1 MNKESID
8 SELNTPDQF
17 EKDIKG
23 DSKDLKDSIEGI
35 NSTDTEIKNGIKD
48 STKDLDIDSNS
59 ISDKESTKVP
69 DKDSDNGIN
78 KDTDKDGK
86 ESKDNIHPG
95 SENLIPLSE
104 RTKEEQREIAKLGG
118 IRSGEVRK
126 ARKTARE
133 ILQEMLQRQLSNDQI
148 DDILGT
154 SKNLL
159 GEEKTAYAVINAK
172 MIQIA
177 AAGDTKAYNAV
188 RDTVGDAPV
197 QEQRIETINTP
208 GDMALY
214 EKVARR
220 LEKSNKKTEEAEDL

>member
-1 MNKESID
+1 MKKEESTE
-8 SELNTPDQF
+8 SKLNTPDSVDHSSN
-17 EKDIKG
+17 EIENTLEN
-23 DSKDLKDSIEGI
+23 DS
-35 NSTDTEIKNGIKD
+35 
-48 STKDLDIDSNS
+48 SN
-59 ISDKESTKVP
+59 KVP

-78 KDTDKDGK
+78 KDTDKDSK
-86 ESKDNIHPG
+86 EDNKDSKDKDLDAIKEQFPG
-95 SENLIPLSE
+95 TNNLIPFTE
-104 RTKEEQREIAKLGG
+104 RTEEEQKEIARKGG
-118 IRSGEVRK
+118 IKSGEVRR

-159 GEEKTAYAVINAK
+159 GEDKTAYAVINAK
-172 MIQIA
+172 MIQVA

-197 QEQRIETINTP
+197 QEQRIENINTP

-214 EKVARR
+214 EKVAAR
-220 LEKSNKKTEEAEDL
+220 LEKANKKTD

>member
-1 MNKESID
+1 MKKEESAE

-23 DSKDLKDSIEGI
+23 DSKDLKDSVENIK
-35 NSTDTEIKNGIKD
+35 STDKD
-48 STKDLDIDSNS
+48 SSN
-59 ISDKESTKVP
+59 KVP

-86 ESKDNIHPG
+86 ESIEDSKDNIHPG
-95 SENLIPLSE
+95 IDNLVPFSE
-104 RTKEEQREIAKLGG
+104 RSKEEARELGRLGG

-133 ILQEMLQRQLSNDQI
+133 ILQEMLQRQLSDGQI

-154 SKNLL
+154 SKSLL
-159 GEEKTAYAVINAK
+159 GEDKTAYAVINAK
-172 MIQIA
+172 MIQVA

-197 QEQRIETINTP
+197 QEQRIENINTP

-214 EKVARR
+214 EKVAAR
-220 LEKSNKKTEEAEDL
+220 LEKANKKTDSDSEN

>member
-1 MNKESID
+1 MNKESR
-8 SELNTPDQF
+8 ELSTPEVENTL
-17 EKDIKG
+17 KG
-23 DSKDLKDSIEGI
+23 DSKDLKESVEGVK
-35 NSTDTEIKNGIKD
+35 STDSEIQNDIEN

-59 ISDKESTKVP
+59 VDDKE
-69 DKDSDNGIN
+69 DK
-78 KDTDKDGK
+78 K
-86 ESKDNIHPG
+86 EPKEPKEHKHPG
-95 SENLIPLSE
+95 IDNLVPQSE
-104 RTKEEQREIAKLGG
+104 RTKEEQREIARKGG

-172 MIQIA
+172 MIQVA

-197 QEQRIETINTP
+197 TEQRIETINTP

-220 LEKSNKKTEEAEDL
+220 LEKSNKKTDETEEL

>member
-1 MNKESID
+1 MKKEESTE
-8 SELNTPDQF
+8 SKLNTPDQF

-23 DSKDLKDSIEGI
+23 DSKDLKDSVENII
-35 NSTDTEIKNGIKD
+35 STEND
-48 STKDLDIDSNS
+48 SSN
-59 ISDKESTKVP
+59 KVP

-78 KDTDKDGK
+78 KDTDKDSKESIDNTEK
-86 ESKDNIHPG
+86 ESKEHSHPG
-95 SENLIPLSE
+95 IKNLIPISE
-104 RTKEEQREIAKLGG
+104 RSSEEVREIGRKGG
-118 IRSGEVRK
+118 IKSGEVRK

-159 GEEKTAYAVINAK
+159 GEDKTAYAVINAK
-172 MIQIA
+172 MIQVA

-197 QEQRIETINTP
+197 TEQRIENVNTP

-214 EKVARR
+214 EKVAAR
-220 LEKSNKKTEEAEDL
+220 LEKANKKTDSYSENE

>member
-1 MNKESID
+1 MKKEESTE

-23 DSKDLKDSIEGI
+23 DSKDLKVSVENIK
-35 NSTDTEIKNGIKD
+35 STDKD
-48 STKDLDIDSNS
+48 SSN
-59 ISDKESTKVP
+59 KVP

-220 LEKSNKKTEEAEDL
+220 LEKSNKKTDTEAETEETSTIV

>member
-1 MNKESID
+1 MKKEESTE

-23 DSKDLKDSIEGI
+23 DSKDLKDSVENIK
-35 NSTDTEIKNGIKD
+35 ST
-48 STKDLDIDSNS
+48 
-59 ISDKESTKVP
+59 DKESSNKVP

-86 ESKDNIHPG
+86 EDKENRKYNVDNLVPFT
-95 SENLIPLSE
+95 E
-104 RTKEEQREIAKLGG
+104 RTEKEQREIARLGG
-118 IRSGEVRK
+118 IKSGEVRK

-133 ILQEMLQRQLSNDQI
+133 ILQEMLQRQLSDGQI

-154 SKNLL
+154 SKSLL
-159 GEEKTAYAVINAK
+159 GEDKTAYAVINAK
-172 MIQIA
+172 MIQVA

-197 QEQRIETINTP
+197 TEQRIENINTP

-214 EKVARR
+214 EKVAAR
-220 LEKSNKKTEEAEDL
+220 LEKANKKTDSEHENE

>member
-1 MNKESID
+1 MNKESIV

-23 DSKDLKDSIEGI
+23 DSKDLKESIEGI
-35 NSTDTEIKNGIKD
+35 NSTDIEIQNDIKD
-48 STKDLDIDSNS
+48 STKGLDIDSIS

-69 DKDSDNGIN
+69 D
-78 KDTDKDGK
+78 K

-118 IRSGEVRK
+118 IKSGEVRK

-220 LEKSNKKTEEAEDL
+220 LEKSNKKPDDTAEIEKTSTIV